1 MDHPKDSS
9 TSKAS
14 SVKKKKLLLIIV
26 MGATLVGGMLW
37 LFKKDVEHGVDEIP
51 ATNAYSMDD
60 VFKLPEFMEIEN
72 HYKDCVLSVF
82 EVNGYLENHKYF
94 LTTIHDRAKNVFAFG
109 DFTNTN
115 VDREQ
120 YDMAFVLEQNDFKG
134 SCIFITSTECNIL
147 YFKNFEDEIPYIHAF
162 KKGAQIYL
170 DRPKLEASTIDGLIL
185 EFKNRK
191 EVLIYNSIS
200 KSFESYYQFNENDFI
215 ESEEYYEDESSFD
228 VPENPDP
235 VDTMPVDTM
244 PSIESKNK

>member
-1 MDHPKDSS
+1 MEHPKESPD
-9 TSKAS
+9 SKAS
-14 SVKKKKLLLIIV
+14 SIKKKVLFLIIV
-26 MGATLVGGMLW
+26 MGAILVGVMLW
-37 LFKKDVEHGVDEIP
+37 FYKKDVEYRMDESS
-51 ATNAYSMDD
+51 ATNAYSIDD

-82 EVNGYLENHKYF
+82 EVNGYLEDHKYF

-115 VDREQ
+115 LDEAQ
-120 YDMAFVLEQNDFKG
+120 YDMAFVLEGNDFKS
-134 SCIFITSTECNIL
+134 SCIFITSMECNVL

-170 DRPKLEASTIDGLIL
+170 DRPKLEASPVDGLIL

-200 KSFESYYQFNENDFI
+200 KSFESYYQFSENDFI

-235 VDTMPVDTM
+235 VDTIPEDTM
-244 PSIESKNK
+244 PVKEAGNN